1 MVEVSPDC
9 IMRRSAYSWRRG
21 SSRLPSFRS
30 QSSSA
35 IDPCP
40 RHSATSPSRLS
51 GHCSV
56 FAHRSVI
63 IQAVTPWWGGQ
74 SSARCRRAKVYR
86 FPYSLRPLPEL
97 GALSGVDAVVSDSL
111 RGDESTSSS
120 ATRVPKHVEN
130 RSQTFGS
137 ATGRRPRSLL
147 HSTRRSW
154 MIRRAFTH
162 LRVCHHVTQLAHC
175 PELWSRFLGL
185 SYALPSAEQW
195 STAR

>member
-9 IMRRSAYSWRRG
+9 IMRRSACSWRRG

-30 QSSSA
+30 QSSS
-35 IDPCP
+35 
-40 RHSATSPSRLS
+40 
-51 GHCSV
+51 V
-56 FAHRSVI
+56 FAHC
-63 IQAVTPWWGGQ
+63 AVHHPSRHSLVGQ
-74 SSARCRRAKVYR
+74 SSARCRRAEVYR

-130 RSQTFGS
+130 RSQTLALRW
-137 ATGRRPRSLL
+137 ATTSVPSS
-147 HSTRRSW
+147 STRRSW
-154 MIRRAFTH
+154 VPLS
-162 LRVCHHVTQLAHC
+162 LRVCPGEVGWC
-175 PELWSRFLGL
+175 PVLWSRFLGL